1 MPFGCISG
9 FFGCLTI
16 FLSFCLDYNRILPY
30 LYPMNDLIALL
41 VIVGLYLLPSFMA
54 YGKKDF
60 ISIAAVNV
68 LFGWTFLGWGV
79 AIVWALK
86 DK

>member
-1 MPFGCISG
+1 
-9 FFGCLTI
+9 
-16 FLSFCLDYNRILPY
+16 
-30 LYPMNDLIALL
+30 
-41 VIVGLYLLPSFMA
+41 MA